1 MPSESTPLLHQIIP
15 QHIHPDGE
23 SGRSGFSIK
32 HFLRVSWLSGS
43 KVAKYVNLLWP
54 FVPVAI
60 ILHFIT
66 PNKPLAIFA
75 FSYIAMVP
83 VANLL
88 GFAGQEFARK
98 MPKVSGILIETAF
111 GSIVEI
117 ILFVILI
124 AKHRSGD
131 GSSEHGNL
139 IPVIQAAILGSI
151 LTNLLLCLGAC
162 FFVGGLRQQSQKFHA
177 SISEVG
183 SGLLCVAGFGL
194 LIPSAYYSALKG
206 SAVPV
211 AIGHHTFTEKILK
224 QNVLRISQITS
235 VLLIIAFIIFVYYNA
250 HTQHSIFDSVLE
262 ADEHADLDRHDD
274 LAKPKFTFTECLA
287 ALTLSLALVTLLA
300 VFLVEQIEEVV
311 ESGVPDQFLGLILLP
326 LVEKAAEHLTAVD
339 EAWDGQMNFALFH
352 CIGPSIQ
359 TALFNAPLVVLV
371 GWAMGKDMDLNFEIF
386 MIVLLVL
393 SIVVV
398 GNFLRDGESNYLE
411 GALLVIVYVIIA
423 VASWYYPNPDVAT
436 SNGT

>member
-1 MPSESTPLLHQIIP
+1 MH
-15 QHIHPDGE
+15 
-23 SGRSGFSIK
+23 
-32 HFLRVSWLSGS
+32 
-43 KVAKYVNLLWP
+43 
-54 FVPVAI
+54 
-60 ILHFIT
+60 
-66 PNKPLAIFA
+66 FA
-75 FSYIAMVP
+75 FPGNPIAVFTLSYIAMVP

-88 GFAGQEFARK
+88 GFAGQEYARK

-124 AKHRSGD
+124 AKHTASD

-151 LTNLLLCLGAC
+151 LTNLLLCLGLC
-162 FFVGGLRQQSQKFHA
+162 FFVGGLRQARQKFHA

-183 SGLLCVAGFGL
+183 SGLLLVAGFGL
-194 LIPSAYYSALKG
+194 LIPSAYYSALKA
-206 SAVPV
+206 SAVQK
-211 AIGHHTFTEKILK
+211 ATEHHEFTEKIL
-224 QNVLRISQITS
+224 QHNVLKISQVTS
-235 VLLIIAFIIFVYYNA
+235 ILLMIAFGIFIFYNA
-250 HTQHSIFDSVLE
+250 SSQHSIFDEVLE
-262 ADEHADLDRHDD
+262 ADEHADFDHHEDV
-274 LAKPKFTFTECLA
+274 AKPKFTFTECIIA
-287 ALTLSLALVTLLA
+287 IILSLAIVTMLA
-300 VFLVEQIEEVV
+300 VFLVVRIEDVV
-311 ESGVPDQFLGLILLP
+311 EAGIPDQFLGLIMLP

-339 EAWDGQMNFALFH
+339 EAWDGQINFALFH

-359 TALFNAPLVVLV
+359 TALFNAPLVVVV
-371 GWAMGKDMDLNFEIF
+371 GWALGKDMDLNFEIF

-411 GALLVIVYVIIA
+411 GSLLVIVYIIVA

-436 SNGT
+436 SNGGLDG